1 MLVRQVPITP
11 HEKPNKFGTSPT
23 NGLSRQLNKICVC
36 FVLLEELYGI
46 QNGGYRKSEK
56 IRTAICGTDNEKPHT
71 QEELAE
77 CFEFLRSWYGVREG
91 SAGKVAKENF
101 SPNNVGSK
109 KSLSDLAEEYGVD
122 EKQTRWF
129 RLVCLFY
136 VFIQTQKMLSQ
147 LLSNGVINL
156 INSAKRIQLDRL
168 QAEYERLDKVLLE
181 VIADMA
187 VLKYELDLL
196 ETPEN

>member
-1 MLVRQVPITP
+1 MLLLGRRI
-11 HEKPNKFGTSPT
+11 KK
-23 NGLSRQLNKICVC
+23 
-36 FVLLEELYGI
+36 LEELYGI
-46 QNGGYRKSEK
+46 QNGGDRKSEK
-56 IRTAICGTDNEKPHT
+56 IRTANGGSDNEKPHT

-101 SPNNVGSK
+101 RPNNVGSK

-136 VFIQTQKMLSQ
+136 VFI
-147 LLSNGVINL
+147 
-156 INSAKRIQLDRL
+156 
-168 QAEYERLDKVLLE
+168 
-181 VIADMA
+181 
-187 VLKYELDLL
+187 
-196 ETPEN
+196 